1 MKNYL
6 PLFTAIACVFS
17 ASSLAQGN
25 DVALVNMKIKNT
37 PSKSRK
43 MPDKDVVVESYL
55 VEERINMSFGT
66 RITTYEVSKLNM
78 VNTYDLGPNNTR
90 TVTPQYA
97 KPKENAIASTMASK
111 TIADTVKTA
120 IKPIKVTVVTPKKKE
135 KYVTINL
142 VNTYE
147 KVLDRGYKSAE
158 MLKKVA
164 DRSYFENDMVSA
176 AKYYSQLFDITT
188 DLEASYYFR
197 YAQSLKA
204 TNEIEKATE
213 MMRLFKSKTKE

>member
-1 MKNYL
+1 MAPKNIVD
-6 PLFTAIACVFS
+6 T
-17 ASSLAQGN
+17 
-25 DVALVNMKIKNT
+25 IK
-37 PSKSRK
+37 
-43 MPDKDVVVESYL
+43 
-55 VEERINMSFGT
+55 
-66 RITTYEVSKLNM
+66 TT
-78 VNTYDLGPNNTR
+78 
-90 TVTPQYA
+90 
-97 KPKENAIASTMASK
+97 
-111 TIADTVKTA
+111 
-120 IKPIKVTVVTPKKKE
+120 IKPIKVTVIAPKKKE

-204 TNEIEKATE
+204 TNEIEKAAE
-213 MMRLFKSKTKE
+213 MMRLFKSKSME

>member
-1 MKNYL
+1 MKKYL
-6 PLFTAIACVFS
+6 PPFTAIACIFS
-17 ASSLAQGN
+17 LSCLAQGN
-25 DVALVNMKIKNT
+25 DIALVNRKIKIA
-37 PSKSRK
+37 PSKSQK
-43 MPDKDVVVESYL
+43 MADKDPVVESYL
-55 VEERINMSFGT
+55 VEERINMTFGT

-97 KPKENAIASTMASK
+97 KPKENAVANTMTPK
-111 TIADTVKTA
+111 TIVDTVKTVL
-120 IKPIKVTVVTPKKKE
+120 KPVKVIVIPLEQKE

-147 KVLDRGYKSAE
+147 KVLDRGYKSIE

-176 AKYYSQLFDITT
+176 AKYYSQLFDLAT

-204 TNEIEKATE
+204 INEIEKAAE
-213 MMRLFKSKTKE
+213 MMRLFKSKNME